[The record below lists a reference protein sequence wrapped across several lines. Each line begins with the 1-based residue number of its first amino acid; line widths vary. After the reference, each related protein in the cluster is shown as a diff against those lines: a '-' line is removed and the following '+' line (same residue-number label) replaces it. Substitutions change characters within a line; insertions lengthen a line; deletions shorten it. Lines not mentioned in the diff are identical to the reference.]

1 MVTRMKPEEE
11 NIKIMSR
18 KSTDN
23 KYLHRDFHQTMN
35 LLLDYIYK
43 NFGKENLILYLKQF
57 TKAYHQPLHESLKEG
72 NIEVLKQY
80 FIDLYKKEEWSV
92 KIKIAGDSL
101 EIEQDECPGMNHIK
115 SLGQTPTPFYIE
127 TYQTVYSTLCDGTP
141 FEYLLVYFNEETG
154 SCKQI
159 FTKKKGVRI

>member
-1 MVTRMKPEEE
+1 MKNEEE
-11 NIKIMSR
+11 DIKIMSR

-57 TKAYHQPLHESLKEG
+57 TKAYHLPLHESLKEG
-72 NIEVLKQY
+72 NIKVLRNY
-80 FIDLYKKEEWSV
+80 FIDLYEKEEWPV
-92 KIKIAGDSL
+92 KINIIEDKL
-101 EIEQDECPGMNHIK
+101 EIVQDECPGMNHIK
-115 SLGQTPTPFYIE
+115 SLGKTPTLHYIE
-127 TYQTVYSTLCDGTP
+127 TYQTIYETLCDGTP
-141 FEYLLVYFNEETG
+141 FEYLLVYFDKETG

-159 FTKKKGVRI
+159 FSKKKGERI